1 MFHMSFHKT
10 WVKLAWH
17 PCVYCIPQS
26 DRNPIFRSYQY
37 LEIIKEAPEYN
48 SVYFS
53 HIYQLSSGYHN
64 PYLFALLPHT
74 DCFLL
79 KTRQQ
84 VHSYKQRAQLFDTS
98 EPFLVFFNHC
108 LQHTCLLSYI
118 DNFYY
123 QQKKAVTSSEASLF
137 HCLASILK
145 FGSKT
150 APPT

>member
-10 WVKLAWH
+10 SVKLASH
-17 PCVYCIPQS
+17 HCVHCIPQLH
-26 DRNPIFRSYQY
+26 RNPISHSYQY

-48 SVYFS
+48 PVYFS

-64 PYLFALLPHT
+64 PYLSALLPCT
-74 DCFLL
+74 YCFLL

-84 VHSYKQRAQLFDTS
+84 FHFYKQRAQLFDTS

-118 DNFYY
+118 DNT
-123 QQKKAVTSSEASLF
+123 TSTINRRKQL
-137 HCLASILK
+137 HHLK
-145 FGSKT
+145 HLYFIVWLVS
-150 APPT
+150 